1 MGASPWK
8 TVWITGASSGIG
20 RELAL
25 RIAGMGCTV
34 AASAR
39 SSDKLAEL
47 ELLNPNIK
55 AFPLDVED
63 AAASKAVFAAI
74 ETAIGPVDL
83 AVLNAGIWE
92 QMIVSDFSAERAK
105 HSMSVNYF
113 GVLHAM
119 EPAMAAFVARG
130 RGHLALMSSVA
141 GYRGLMKGAAYCP
154 TKAALNSLSEALY
167 PHLQRKGVKLTVIC
181 PGYVKTPM
189 TDANSFPM
197 PFIIPVEEAAD
208 IIVEG
213 LSREKYEIVFPWK
226 MMLTMKSL
234 RAMPHRLFFRLI
246 NIGINRA
253 GTGEA
258 APPVARL

>member
-25 RIAGMGCTV
+25 RFARMGCTV

-39 SSDKLAEL
+39 SQEKLAEL
-47 ELLNPNIK
+47 EQISPNIK

-63 AAASKAVFAAI
+63 ATAAQATFAAI
-74 ETAIGPVDL
+74 ESALGPVDL
-83 AVLNAGIWE
+83 AVLNAGIW
-92 QMIVSDFSAERAK
+92 QPMIVSDFSAERAK
-105 HSMSVNYF
+105 QSVSVNYF

-119 EPAMAAFVARG
+119 EPAMAAFAARG

-167 PHLQRKGVKLTVIC
+167 PHLLRKGVKLTVIC

-189 TDANSFPM
+189 TDVNTFPM
-197 PFIIPVEEAAD
+197 PFIIPVEEAVD
-208 IIVEG
+208 IIVDG
-213 LSREKYEIVFPWK
+213 LKREKYEIVFPWK
-226 MMLTMKSL
+226 MMLLMKSL
-234 RAMPHRLFFRLI
+234 RAMPHRLFFWLV

-253 GTGEA
+253 GTGEEQPPA
-258 APPVARL
+258 AR